1 MITKKDIEQFQKKW
15 GDGIIRISKMYLDK
29 QDYISETKQ
38 FISDLYAY
46 DAELVLFKPTL
57 ASENQFRLDKESA
70 LSYFIGNNPQ
80 FKEDNG
86 FAIKGW
92 TNIRWSNAGI
102 QFYENLAICM
112 GNYYFGKNNEEDLK
126 VEYSMVL
133 RRIGGDLKIILHDSH
148 LPYQA

>member
-112 GNYYFGKNNEEDLK
+112 GNYYFTNTDGDLK
-126 VEYSMVL
+126 VEFSIVCKKDL
-133 RRIGGDLKIILHDSH
+133 DNNLKIILHDSH
-148 LPYQA
+148 LPFQK

>member
-1 MITKKDIEQFQKKW
+1 MITETEILNFQKEW
-15 GDGIIRISKMYLDK
+15 GDGIISIGRSYNNED
-29 QDYISETKQ
+29 DYIGEAKD
-38 FISDLYAY
+38 FIFRLYAY
-46 DAELVLFKPTL
+46 ETESVLFKPTL
-57 ASENQFRLDKESA
+57 ASDIQFRIDKISA
-70 LSYFIGNNPQ
+70 LSYFVGGNKD
-80 FKEDNG
+80 FLEDKG

-92 TNIRWSNAGI
+92 NKIRWENTGI
-102 QFYENLAICM
+102 KIIDDCAICM

>member
-1 MITKKDIEQFQKKW
+1 MITKKDIQQFQKKW

-29 QDYISETKQ
+29 QDYISETKH
-38 FISDLYAY
+38 FISDLYAF
-46 DAELVLFKPTL
+46 DAESVLFKPTL

-112 GNYYFGKNNEEDLK
+112 GNYYFTNKDGDLK
-126 VEYSMVL
+126 VEFSIVCKKDL
-133 RRIGGDLKIILHDSH
+133 NNNLKIILHDSH
-148 LPYQA
+148 LPFQK